1 MEVKPNAGVPSFRGA
16 RGGEAIVTEKLPFV
30 KNGAVDAVPKKHE
43 TAPAAKGLLTRR
55 GGADMFLS
63 TMVDAVK
70 HDDTVGKSDLVV
82 RLRAAG
88 LRPTRQ
94 RLLIAGL
101 LLDGRHRHVSADG
114 LAREIRETGTHM
126 AGGTVYNT
134 LNQFTDAGL
143 LRRVTV
149 HNEHSVFD
157 TNTDHHHH
165 FYDSDRDQLID
176 IPADQVTLADLPGAP
191 DGHDIRSVDVLIHI
205 TSRGD

>member
-1 MEVKPNAGVPSFRGA
+1 
-16 RGGEAIVTEKLPFV
+16 
-30 KNGAVDAVPKKHE
+30 
-43 TAPAAKGLLTRR
+43 
-55 GGADMFLS
+55 MFLS

-70 HDDTVGKSDLVV
+70 QVV
-82 RLRAAG
+82 TSGDAELAERLRAAG

-101 LLDGRHRHVSADG
+101 LLDGRHRHVSADS

-176 IPADQVTLADLPGAP
+176 IPADQVTLANLPGAP

-205 TSRGD
+205 TSRGS

>member
-1 MEVKPNAGVPSFRGA
+1 
-16 RGGEAIVTEKLPFV
+16 
-30 KNGAVDAVPKKHE
+30 
-43 TAPAAKGLLTRR
+43 
-55 GGADMFLS
+55 MFLF
-63 TMVDAVK
+63 TMTVAVK
-70 HDDTVGKSDLVV
+70 KVVNKSDAALAE

-88 LRPTRQ
+88 LRPTRH

-114 LAREIRETGTHM
+114 LAREMRHTGTHM

-134 LNQFTDAGL
+134 LNQFTEAGL

-165 FYDSDRDQLID
+165 FYDADRDQLIAAMMD
-176 IPADQVTLADLPGAP
+176 VDAIAREIGADTLAFISIDGLYRAMGAA
-191 DGHDIRSVDVLIHI
+191 GRNHDSPQFCDACFTGDYPIKLASGLSSKRVSHGN
-205 TSRGD
+205 SR